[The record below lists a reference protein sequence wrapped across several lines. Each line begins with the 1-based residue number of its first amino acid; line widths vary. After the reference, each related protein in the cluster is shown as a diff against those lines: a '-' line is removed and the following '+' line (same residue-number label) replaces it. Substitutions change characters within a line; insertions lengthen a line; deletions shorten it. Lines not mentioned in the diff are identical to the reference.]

1 MMMKHPIIQAIEAE
15 QMRSDLPNYT
25 PGDTIVVHVK
35 FMEGTRERVQ
45 PFEGIVLA
53 VKNRGLNSSVTV
65 RKISQGEGVERV
77 FSVHSPTIQKIE
89 IKRRGKVNRAKIYYI
104 RELKGRAARIAE
116 DLSQARKDRK
126 SKEAEKS
133 ASK

>member
-1 MMMKHPIIQAIEAE
+1 MMKHPIIQAIEAE